1 MQEVELPGCLGS
13 PLIGY
18 LGYFCGGLV
27 DSEIVTRTVDMR
39 GEDITKG
46 TTESGTA
53 AFA

>member
-1 MQEVELPGCLGS
+1 MPWQ
-13 PLIGY
+13 PLDR
-18 LGYFCGGLV
+18 LLCGGLV
-27 DSEIVTRTVDMR
+27 DSEIVTRTVDMG